1 MAMNISYDRNTIN
14 QATTKM
20 NENVTLIERK
30 LQELDAQMGELITNY
45 NSVAAQ
51 GCINKYNEVKP
62 ELAKLPRAIGSV
74 SETITRITNAQFNL
88 QEEMAAQWK

>member
-62 ELAKLPRAIGSV
+62 ELAKLPRAISSV

>member
-20 NENVTLIERK
+20 NENVILIEDK
-30 LQELDAQMGELITNY
+30 LRELDTQMNELITQY
-45 NSVAAQ
+45 NSVAAE
-51 GCINKYNEVKP
+51 GCINKYNDVKP
-62 ELAKLPRAIGSV
+62 ELAKLPRAIGNV

-88 QEEMAAQWK
+88 QQEMAAQWK